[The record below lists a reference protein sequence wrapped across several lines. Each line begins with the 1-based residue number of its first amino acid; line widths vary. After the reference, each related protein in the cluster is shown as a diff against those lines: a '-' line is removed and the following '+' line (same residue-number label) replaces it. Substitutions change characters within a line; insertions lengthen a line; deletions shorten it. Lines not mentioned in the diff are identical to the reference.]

1 MPNIKTGAISIIKPG
16 ITTVTASQ
24 DDGPCVSG
32 SGNMTLTINKKDI
45 NIDPKIITRP
55 RPNQSFFNKL
65 LMKQLN
71 S

>member
-1 MPNIKTGAISIIKPG
+1 IKTYKLKGDIKAG
-16 ITTVTASQ
+16 
-24 DDGPCVSG
+24 
-32 SGNMTLTINKKDI
+32 LKKDI
-45 NIDPKIITRP
+45 NMDPKIITRP